1 MFIQTEQTP
10 NPSTLKFLPEDNVLE
25 SGTAEFTAPQ
35 EAASSP
41 LAQRLFKVNGVDR
54 IFLGKDFISV
64 TKSIDSDWTLLK
76 PMVLAGI
83 MDHYLSGQPVIKAES
98 DAVQPS
104 NTGSDLDSEVI
115 RQIKD
120 VLDTR
125 IRPAV
130 AADGG
135 DVVLD
140 SFEDGILYLSMRGAC
155 SGCPSAS
162 ATLKNGIENMMR
174 HFVPEVLEVRDADN
188 KMPKTGCGT
197 SACGC
202 A

>member
-1 MFIQTEQTP
+1 
-10 NPSTLKFLPEDNVLE
+10 VLE